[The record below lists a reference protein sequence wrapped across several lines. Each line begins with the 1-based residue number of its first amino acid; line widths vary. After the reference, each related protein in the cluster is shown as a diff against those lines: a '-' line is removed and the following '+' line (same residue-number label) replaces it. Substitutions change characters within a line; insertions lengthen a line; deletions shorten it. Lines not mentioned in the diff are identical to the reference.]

1 MKKLAVSPRFR
12 PLIILVFSA
21 ITAFVFIS
29 FSTNDK
35 PDAAPPFLA
44 SVDKVVEDQMTK
56 QEIYGCAVGVVENG
70 KIVHVKAYGHHDRL
84 RTKPI
89 TVNTV
94 FRWASISKPVTAVAA
109 FKAIETNKLALTD
122 KVTKHVSYWPNTGNK
137 KDITIENLLNN
148 RSGINYYGKDKY
160 KSGNYKSKNN
170 FNAEQCV
177 DVFSFA
183 SLDFDPGTQYQYT
196 TFGFNLLGAAVE
208 EATGT
213 AYEKY
218 VKTNIADKAGMTSF
232 TPYPA
237 DPGGYNKNCNAN
249 IIATTEGSVE
259 WKLPGGGW
267 GSNITDLAKFMQGLM
282 NGTFL
287 NNTAALWQSVPNN
300 NNYSFGI
307 TRSSLNGELYASHS
321 GAHNDLRSYMGF
333 FPGSKLGVVVFIN
346 ADDYVSEGRLAKKV
360 QALFGKDWKLD
371 DLPVN
376 YCGDVI
382 KCGDNTVGVWRKT
395 NKADETIVRRGYST
409 DEFNAEWNWL
419 LDKGYYCADLETYTK
434 GNSRKWDGIFK
445 KTNKKSGMYRNYD
458 QDGFNAK
465 WKEMSD
471 KGYRLIDIETYMD
484 GNTRKWAGLFLEM
497 SGGHALHRNLSQ
509 QQMHDKWEE
518 YGKKGLKLIDIE
530 TYGNNLWAGVW
541 VAGEDVA
548 MYRNYETIAFRDKRR
563 ELEDKGWRLI
573 DVDTYMSGST
583 RKWSG
588 LWEKSSIA
596 ENYIYGYDFCE
607 WLTNYHDKYDDSG
620 YELIDLESY

>member
-1 MKKLAVSPRFR
+1 MKKSAIYSRFR
-12 PLIILVFSA
+12 PIIILIFLV
-21 ITAFVFIS
+21 IPVLVLIS
-29 FSTNDK
+29 FSVKNKSETT
-35 PDAAPPFLA
+35 PPFLT
-44 SVDKVVEDQMTK
+44 SVDKVVEEQMAK

-89 TVNTV
+89 TVNTI

-137 KDITIENLLNN
+137 KDITVAHMLNN
-148 RSGINYYGKDKY
+148 RSGVNQYTNVKE
-160 KSGNYKSKNN
+160 SNYKSKNN
-170 FNAEQCV
+170 FNAKECV
-177 DVFSFA
+177 DVFSA
-183 SLDFDPGTQYQYT
+183 AALDFNPGSQYKYT
-196 TFGFNLLGAAVE
+196 TFGFNLLGATVE
-208 EATGT
+208 EATNIP
-213 AYEKY
+213 YEKY
-218 VKTNIADKAGMTSF
+218 VKDNIADKAGMTSF
-232 TPYPA
+232 TAYPS
-237 DPGGYNKNCNAN
+237 DPGGYNKDCNAN
-249 IIATTEGSVE
+249 IATKTEGSVE

-267 GSNITDLAKFMQGLM
+267 GSNINDLAKFMQGLI

-287 NNTAALWQSVPNN
+287 DNTAALWQSVPNN
-300 NNYSFGI
+300 NNYAFGMM
-307 TRSSLNGELYASHS
+307 RSSLNSEFYAWHN
-321 GAHNDLRSYMGF
+321 GAHDDLRSYMGF
-333 FPGSKLGVVVFIN
+333 FPGSKFGVVVMIN
-346 ADDYVSEGRLAKKV
+346 ADDYVSEGRLAKKI
-360 QALFGKDWKLD
+360 QALFGKDWGID

-376 YCGDVI
+376 YCGANL
-382 KCGDNTVGVWRKT
+382 KCGDNTIGVWRKT

-409 DEFNAEWNWL
+409 DEFNAEWKWL
-419 LDKGYYCADLETYTK
+419 LDKGYYCADLNTYTK
-434 GNSRKWDGIFK
+434 GSSRKWDGIFK

-471 KGYRLIDIETYMD
+471 AGYRLIDIETYMD
-484 GNTRKWAGLFLEM
+484 GSTRKWAGLFLEM
-497 SGGHALHRNLSQ
+497 GGGHALHRNLSQ

-530 TYGNNLWAGVW
+530 TYDNNLWAGVW
-541 VAGEDVA
+541 IAGDDVA
-548 MYRNYETIAFRDKRR
+548 MYRNYETTAFRDKRR
-563 ELEDKGWRLI
+563 ELNGKGWRLI

-588 LWEKSSIA
+588 LWEKSSVA

-620 YELIDLESY
+620 YELIDLETY